1 MNTIHHHPQPHTSAA
16 RLAFSRCLW
25 IGLQAWSSEVGAC
38 SACILL
44 LFLDRPQAIKF
55 DGLRP
60 VKKQEQKVNLKEGSH
75 LSPHGQSSPETTYTA
90 GFRLLSSLAT
100 LDLRRGYATSCP
112 PNQVND
118 SKKGSNGAAGCRSG
132 NLHSERGYDGS
143 EEELVGQHNP

>member
-1 MNTIHHHPQPHTSAA
+1 MTPFFQIY
-16 RLAFSRCLW
+16 F
-25 IGLQAWSSEVGAC
+25 
-38 SACILL
+38 LL

-132 NLHSERGYDGS
+132 NLHSERGVGS
-143 EEELVGQHNP
+143 GLAGAPYPESSEVPSG